1 MIIEKQHIIVTGAG
15 KGLGL
20 AISRS
25 LLEQGASVVMADV
38 DTAALDE
45 AVEQCA
51 SLAHGSGGRCLARQ
65 CDVADEQDVA
75 SLFDEAEKVFGPVT
89 GLINNAGILRD
100 ALLVKAKHGQIIDR
114 MSLSNWQA
122 VIDVNLTAVF
132 LCGREAATRMI
143 EQQTQG
149 VIINISSVSQA
160 GNIGQSNY
168 AAAKAG
174 VTALTVTWAR
184 ELARHNIRVAAIA
197 PGVFETDMV
206 ASMKPEA
213 HDRFV
218 QAIPLKR
225 TGALEELADAINF
238 IIKNDY
244 FTGRVMELDG
254 GLRL

>member
-1 MIIEKQHIIVTGAG
+1 MIVKKQNIVVTGASR
-15 KGLGL
+15 GLGL
-20 AISRS
+20 EISRS
-25 LLEQGASVVMADV
+25 LLEQGASVVMADI
-38 DTAALDE
+38 DATALDQ

-51 SLAHGSGGRCLARQ
+51 ALAHASGGRCLARQ
-65 CDVADEQDVA
+65 SDVADEQDVA
-75 SLFDEAEKVFGPVT
+75 SLFSEAETVFGPVT
-89 GLINNAGILRD
+89 GLVNNAGILRD
-100 ALLVKAKHGQIIDR
+100 ALLVKAKDGKIIDR

-122 VIDVNLTAVF
+122 VIDVNLSGVF

-143 EQQTQG
+143 EQQKPG
-149 VIINISSVSQA
+149 VIVNISSISQA
-160 GNIGQSNY
+160 GNPGQSNY

-225 TGALEELADAINF
+225 TGALDELADAVHF

-244 FTGRVMELDG
+244 FTGRVLELDG